1 MPQNTRKQE
10 LMEATMKI
18 IAEQGMTGFSMRQ
31 VTDRVGVSEA
41 LLYKYF
47 GTKDH
52 LLFHCYLQIEKQIA
66 ERLTLSARD
75 GGLSGKTFYRIAS
88 DYLHFLVEN
97 DYRTLFFF
105 EYRSSRYIKNIIE
118 FSPVAKQTFFREFTE
133 MFVRLNEAC
142 RFLDTVSEEYFWA
155 YVIDTSLMFA
165 KRVIRK
171 ELGDREE
178 DFDAAIK
185 LISGGILG
193 LSSGAIP
200 ADDDLPA
207 KPVTTVG

>member
-1 MPQNTRKQE
+1 MPQNNRKSE

-52 LLFHCYLQIEKQIA
+52 LLFHCYLQVEKQVA
-66 ERLTLSARD
+66 ERLTLSARNH
-75 GGLSGKTFYRIAS
+75 GLNRQSFPVVSS

-97 DYRTLFFF
+97 DYRTLFFY
-105 EYRSSRYIKNIIE
+105 EYRNSRFIKNVIE
-118 FSPVAKQTFFREFTE
+118 FSPVAKATFFREFSE
-133 MFVRLNEAC
+133 MFERLNETYHFMKDVPEA
-142 RFLDTVSEEYFWA
+142 YFWA

-165 KRVIRK
+165 KRMIRM
-171 ELGDREE
+171 ELGQKDE
-178 DFDAAIK
+178 DYQAAIR
-185 LISGGILG
+185 LMSVGILG
-193 LSSGAIP
+193 LAENLSAELAP
-200 ADDDLPA
+200 RPNL
-207 KPVTTVG
+207 VTTVG